1 MTNEHP
7 TQAQIE
13 YASKLLKMLGYD
25 IDDYDFEIMSRWGIS
40 NLINGGR
47 EDPRFQPWDES
58 PLSLVFLLF
67 FSYFCYI
74 IYI

>member
-1 MTNEHP
+1 MIWMMKMTNEHP

-40 NLINGGR
+40 NLIDNLK
-47 EDPRFQPWDES
+47 DE
-58 PLSLVFLLF
+58 LDG
-67 FSYFCYI
+67 
-74 IYI
+74 